1 MPWPHAKKP
10 KTVTNLFKS
19 SIIKEGAGATYLRM
33 SRLLLQAIGLH
44 AVEGEQQEYQSFRTT
59 INQLLTKANEKAP
72 LEEALLAVSAAT
84 KAMHDY
90 GDRTSRYIHAQ
101 HLELQALS
109 RMLTEAITDLA
120 PTAAH
125 SRELHEIDWSISKAS
140 SLEDIKDLKKRIADC
155 LETIRTEITEDQGNA
170 KHASNAAVPELRRE
184 DELHGPADTIQQLPS
199 TELPVRSEGEAAI
212 RKNRQN
218 GSRSFAGVFVVDR
231 LRYVNSRFGNDIGNR
246 IIALFQQRLASELSP
261 EDRLFRWDE
270 SSFLV
275 LFEKRESEDKLRR
288 GIKQILF
295 KRLVET
301 FAVNDRSVMLTV
313 SASWTV
319 VPIAEVS
326 CDVLVSKLDSFVAQN
341 TR

>member
-1 MPWPHAKKP
+1 MC
-10 KTVTNLFKS
+10 
-19 SIIKEGAGATYLRM
+19 
-33 SRLLLQAIGLH
+33 RLLLQAIGLH

-59 INQLLTKANEKAP
+59 INQLLTKASDKASAAEG
-72 LEEALLAVSAAT
+72 LVAVSAAT

-90 GDRTSRYIHAQ
+90 GDRTSRYIQAQ

-125 SRELHEIDWSISKAS
+125 ARELHEIDWSISKAA
-140 SLEDIKDLKKRIADC
+140 SLEDIKDLRKRIADC
-155 LETIRTEITEDQGNA
+155 LETIRSEITEEQKNA
-170 KHASNAAVPELRRE
+170 KRAPRVLEPDPELE
-184 DELHGPADTIQQLPS
+184 KELDDRADAIQHLPL

-212 RKNRQN
+212 RKIRHN
-218 GSRSFAGVFVVDR
+218 GGRSFVAIFVVDR
-231 LRYVNSRFGNDIGNR
+231 LRYVNTRFGNEIGNQ
-246 IIALFQQRLASELSP
+246 ITALFQQHLASEISP
-261 EDRLFRWDE
+261 GDRLFRWDE

-275 LFEKRESEDKLRR
+275 LFEKRESEDQLRR
-288 GIKQILF
+288 EIEQILL

-301 FAVNDRSVMLTV
+301 FTVNDRSITLTI
-313 SASWTV
+313 SARWTM

-326 CDVLVSKLDSFVAQN
+326 CDAMLNKLDLFVAQN